1 MNGRVWKNAK
11 KVGVKPLR
19 KSKLKSLQLCYKVAF
34 QVQFHQGLTHFRII
48 EFHIEYIFR
57 ASTPVHQTQVIYH
70 GESSED
76 LTRPNT
82 PNPFPSN
89 QSVSSFKQEE
99 VTLKLEP
106 VTEEKSDD
114 KVVLSEGEDSSGEFP
129 LTIRYVIN
137 FDHYVIENR
146 RR

>member
-1 MNGRVWKNAK
+1 M
-11 KVGVKPLR
+11 
-19 KSKLKSLQLCYKVAF
+19 
-34 QVQFHQGLTHFRII
+34 
-48 EFHIEYIFR
+48 
-57 ASTPVHQTQVIYH
+57 IYH

-114 KVVLSEGEDSSGEFP
+114 KVVLSEGEDSSGEFD
-129 LTIRYVIN
+129 
-137 FDHYVIENR
+137 FENT
-146 RR
+146 

>member
-34 QVQFHQGLTHFRII
+34 QVQFHQGPTHFIESKSMNLRISYSI
-48 EFHIEYIFR
+48 HFFR

-129 LTIRYVIN
+129 LTIRYVIT
-137 FDHYVIENR
+137 IT
-146 RR
+146 

>member
-1 MNGRVWKNAK
+1 MNGRVWKNVK
-11 KVGVKPLR
+11 KIGVIPLR
-19 KSKLKSLQLCYKVAF
+19 KSKLKSLQLCYKVVF
-34 QVQFHQGLTHFRII
+34 QVQFHQGLTHFISMNLSLLHI
-48 EFHIEYIFR
+48 EFHIEYISR

-114 KVVLSEGEDSSGEFP
+114 KVVLSEGEDSSGEFD
-129 LTIRYVIN
+129 
-137 FDHYVIENR
+137 FENT
-146 RR
+146 